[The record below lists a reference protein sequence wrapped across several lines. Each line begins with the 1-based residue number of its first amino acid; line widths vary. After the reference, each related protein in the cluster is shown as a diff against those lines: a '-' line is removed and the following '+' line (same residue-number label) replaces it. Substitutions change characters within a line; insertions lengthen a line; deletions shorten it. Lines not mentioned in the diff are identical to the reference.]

1 MLAPLYMRGVDGVK
15 SCGARAAGESWP
27 AGGWRS
33 SAACRAAVA
42 LALLVSGCVKPYD
55 PFRIPREELRRRI
68 HTIALAPIRVDP
80 DVGDPAPTRA
90 RVEVM
95 ASRRLTAGGFT
106 VIPAKEMERLWR
118 EAAAD
123 VGDVFDPITG
133 QVDKRRFDLVEEAV
147 FRELAGRYR
156 ADAVLHLSVYGVDLF
171 RTGAKVQFCGR
182 EDAVYWPGGL
192 GLGIMEET
200 TLVRAACLGVTL
212 YDMDEHVL
220 YTIQAG
226 IEPFETYAHQTRAV
240 RPTADRL
247 QDEFRL
253 QGAVDDAVGRLAGGP
268 Q

>member
-1 MLAPLYMRGVDGVK
+1 MRRVVGVK
-15 SCGARAAGESWP
+15 SYEARAAGESCP
-27 AGGWRS
+27 AGGGRS
-33 SAACRAAVA
+33 SAACRAALA

-192 GLGIMEET
+192 ALGIMEET

-212 YDMDEHVL
+212 SDMDEHVL